1 METENEYLKKELARL
16 HELFTEEKDLPKVDV
31 LTFRHKAQVGC
42 EKCGNSCSPIQNR
55 NDFDDELER
64 GLQARVLF
72 QKEEWRE
79 EVKKEMHGQV
89 IDLRNVKSRL
99 LN

>member
-1 METENEYLKKELARL
+1 MKKEIARL

-31 LTFRHKAQVGC
+31 LTFKHKAQFNC
-42 EKCGNSCSPIQNR
+42 EKCGNSGSPIQNR

-79 EVKKEMHGQV
+79 EVKNEMNDQIV
-89 IDLRNVKSRL
+89 NLRNVK
-99 LN
+99 